1 MPEPSPVVPVA
12 VNTCGQAVDS
22 ALELRL
28 NTSNISKRKGETMQ
42 RRSAGR
48 VSALLRGT
56 LLVIACLAGTE
67 AGWRLVRAPLGPV
80 AGLLVGHGWGAV
92 TTLGFADVLTVA
104 MALVLVVCGGWLVTV
119 TLLSALAAMVRA
131 CLPSAGAGAAVR
143 SVCVLGGLADALDR
157 WSPRVVRRAVALALG
172 AAVTAGLAAPA
183 LAAPTLAAPAER
195 GRLDG
200 LQVPDRVTGTGTA
213 SASAL
218 TLHGRAPGPDHPPRR
233 VVVVADGDSLWS
245 IAADLIGPAAAD
257 ARVDRAWHLLY
268 RANRHTV
275 GSDPD
280 LIDPGDRLTVPD
292 LTVPD
297 RKEAP

>member
-1 MPEPSPVVPVA
+1 MP
-12 VNTCGQAVDS
+12 
-22 ALELRL
+22 
-28 NTSNISKRKGETMQ
+28 

-56 LLVIACLAGTE
+56 LLTIGCLAGTE

-92 TTLGFADVLTVA
+92 TTLGFADVLTAA
-104 MALVLVVCGGWLVTV
+104 MALVLVVCGGWLVTA
-119 TLLSALAAMVRA
+119 TLLSALAGTVRA
-131 CLPSAGAGAAVR
+131 CLPSAGPGTAVR
-143 SVCVLGGLADALDR
+143 SVRVLGGLADALDR

-183 LAAPTLAAPAER
+183 LAAPAGR

-200 LQVPDRVTGTGTA
+200 LQLPDRVTGTGTA

-218 TLHGRAPGPDHPPRR
+218 TLHGRAPGPDHAPRR
-233 VVVVADGDSLWS
+233 VVVVAEGDSLWS

-280 LIDPGDRLTVPD
+280 LIVPGDRLTVPD

-297 RKEAP
+297 RKKAP

>member
-1 MPEPSPVVPVA
+1 MARTPTRPVP
-12 VNTCGQAVDS
+12 
-22 ALELRL
+22 
-28 NTSNISKRKGETMQ
+28 M
-42 RRSAGR
+42 
-48 VSALLRGT
+48 LLRGI
-56 LLVIACLAGTE
+56 LLTVACLAGVE
-67 AGWRLVRAPLGPV
+67 AGWRLVRAPLGTV
-80 AGLLVGHGWGAV
+80 AGLLVGHGWGAM
-92 TTLGFADVLTVA
+92 TTIGIAGAVAAA
-104 MALVLVVCGGWLVTV
+104 MALVLVVCGGWLVTA
-119 TLLSALAAMVRA
+119 TMLCAIAAMVRA
-131 CLPSAGAGAAVR
+131 CLPSAGAGSAVR
-143 SVCVLGGLADALDR
+143 SVRMLGGLADGLDR

-183 LAAPTLAAPAER
+183 LAAQTSATQTLATPAGR

-213 SASAL
+213 SASAV
-218 TLHGRAPGPDHPPRR
+218 TLDGKAPGPDHAARR

-245 IAADLIGPAAAD
+245 IAADLIGPSAAD